1 MNIMATKKK
10 TEEAVLP
17 PYHYAVG
24 RRKSATARSKY
35 YPGDLPLIV
44 NVNKKPIAEYFPDF
58 FAKTVMNAIANIG
71 ITTGRFDIFVN
82 SGGNTGQ
89 AEAARLAV
97 GKSVL
102 KADETMRPILRLH
115 GYLSTD
121 IRKVLPKR
129 SGLRKN
135 RKREQWSK
143 R

>member
-1 MNIMATKKK
+1 MATKKK
-10 TEEAVLP
+10 TDEAP
-17 PYHYAVG
+17 QTAYNYAVG
-24 RRKSATARSKY
+24 RRKRASARSKY
-35 YPGDLPLIV
+35 YPGVLPLVV
-44 NVNKKPIAEYFPDF
+44 NVNKKPIAGYFPDF
-58 FAKTVMNAIANIG
+58 FAKTILNAIANIG
-71 ITTGRFDIFVN
+71 ITTGQFDLFVN
-82 SGGNTGQ
+82 GGGNTGQ
-89 AEAARLAV
+89 AEACRLAI

-102 KADETMRPILRLH
+102 KSDENLRPILRLH